1 MHLRYDVV
9 AAPSIPDTST
19 GGQTTK
25 LSAMST
31 TGAAWVTG
39 RWDVLRNWWR
49 ACDAAVWD
57 RCFAA
62 IMIVLAFVPALGA
75 MSAEFGDLP
84 QRPAAAFAVVLV
96 LGQTVPL
103 AIRRRWP
110 LVCLAI
116 IGVSFAIFQALSYP
130 PEFGTVALYAA
141 LYSVGAHQE
150 RWRRGAA
157 IVSSAA
163 FVVFS
168 VILHQ
173 LGSPDQVADYV
184 IFYAIFVVCWVL
196 GAFVRR
202 RRMDEAQRRQLAADA
217 AITAERARIARELHD
232 VVTHHVTAM
241 VVQAE
246 AMQFLAESPERVVR
260 TSTAIGGA
268 GRRALTEL
276 RSLLDVLE
284 ATGESRSLRDLVDQ
298 ITTAGQP
305 VELVE
310 DGGES
315 AVPVDVVLAVYRI
328 VQEGL
333 TNAVKYAAGRPT
345 EVRVRYLGHQVEVEV
360 INDAATVPLPVGAR
374 RERSGGR
381 GLNGL
386 TERVGALGGEL
397 TAGERPDGRFQ
408 LRALIPIG
416 SAA

>member
-1 MHLRYDVV
+1 
-9 AAPSIPDTST
+9 
-19 GGQTTK
+19 
-25 LSAMST
+25 
-31 TGAAWVTG
+31 
-39 RWDVLRNWWR
+39 
-49 ACDAAVWD
+49 
-57 RCFAA
+57 
-62 IMIVLAFVPALGA
+62 
-75 MSAEFGDLP
+75 
-84 QRPAAAFAVVLV
+84 
-96 LGQTVPL
+96 
-103 AIRRRWP
+103 
-110 LVCLAI
+110 
-116 IGVSFAIFQALSYP
+116 
-130 PEFGTVALYAA
+130 
-141 LYSVGAHQE
+141 
-150 RWRRGAA
+150 
-157 IVSSAA
+157 
-163 FVVFS
+163 
-168 VILHQ
+168 VILHL
-173 LGSPDQVADYV
+173 LGSPDQVADLV

-202 RRMDEAQRRQLAADA
+202 RRMDEAQRRQVAADA

-246 AMQFLAESPERVVR
+246 ALQFLAESPARVVT
-260 TSTAIGGA
+260 TSTAIGGS

-310 DGGES
+310 DGGQS
-315 AVPVDVVLAVYRI
+315 AVPVDVVLAIYRI

-333 TNAVKYAAGRPT
+333 TNAVKYAAGQPT

-360 INDAATVPLPVGAR
+360 INDAATVPLSVGAR
-374 RERSGGR
+374 RQRSGGR

-408 LRALIPIG
+408 LRAMIPIG